1 MSDDHEGRD
10 GCLER
15 TSFPLFH
22 PKKSKILSR
31 NVPGSDRTRKLDRY
45 GGTNIEELED
55 EGYRGREDLRA
66 EQVTGCSAG
75 SSGTGLRHPLPEV
88 TSADLLMNQGSSV
101 SSGSGLSQYMLN
113 PFLAMGIQ
121 LPQLALLLQ
130 QQHLQRQQHH
140 HRHEEKHH
148 QLSQHT
154 LHQPTSTPA
163 IGHSLASDQMHD
175 IAPPLDQSKTWP
187 HNIPAFPHLGNST
200 STRPVANQISLAGTT
215 SNIAT
220 SQIRPMVQVPRE
232 NQPVQTI
239 KDDSLSSNNSS
250 ANKHPFVC
258 DICRQWFFAKEKFIM
273 HLVMNHNMHY
283 CRFCSE
289 LFTFV
294 EMRDVHIVRTHLPLQ
309 CDMCESQLPSSEAL
323 SEHYLSSHDVQSCL
337 YCGVLVRPK
346 SYYSTHARKKHFI
359 SNEDM
364 LENDAKI
371 RIFQNWGTEIGS
383 GGSVWNFTCN
393 LCGKE
398 RKRSE
403 TFGHFFSYHRVSL
416 PCLMQLLTGE
426 GVSIS
431 VQGTPPTS
439 TSLQQSADE
448 TSLSAVPESSVI
460 SGNSVNIGDENRS
473 NELCCTVCGN
483 SFTQLVPKSAHELFC
498 RGLSVCRVC
507 EQAFPNVIVRN
518 AHMVGEH
525 GKLPCR
531 IGCSLDSASFSQEV
545 ELSTHYWHKHNF
557 FVCTYCKALVAADKN
572 LFAEHL
578 KREHNCLPD
587 CPALQGDGF
596 GNGIFQCRTSKLSM
610 FVYCTLC
617 DADITTIMK
626 DINLLFKHFQYHK
639 ISFPA
644 ALDLLENQSPFSNM
658 LQHTDHIAEQVTEND
673 TAVIGD
679 KLQSNSCKLSAIEE
693 EKTLDASSG
702 DKEKIDVTPDF
713 VPTVIDTSHIKVTDE
728 GSNDEISNVRE
739 NNSTSMD
746 SFARVNI
753 KEKQDSNSSSSS
765 KQLKAKLNIVGERD
779 DERSGSTR
787 VNDDIVD
794 DSSSDLQSS
803 DEEFGISEADVIDNE
818 YTEEDEST
826 ATEELK
832 PGGGGS
838 SIGSDVAEAEFD
850 PHDVEC
856 VFTDTSDDECDAVEH
871 SLNISVKRE
880 KLAAQDR
887 EVEHDE
893 DDTSSDV
900 QVKAENA
907 DQRDRETNIHSPTT
921 EIICEICQG
930 QFVTEDGPQEL
941 ARHMNMTHGFAVSTY
956 GVNQFT
962 CDVNQCGESFGSQVA
977 LDHHIARIHEGPPV
991 SSSSE
996 SATEYVC
1003 PFCAVR
1009 SRVKA
1014 AVRQHIFSVHSEE
1027 RGRESPPQELRY
1039 QCRHCNIGFWRVE
1052 ERNDHHVQK
1061 HEDKIDNFY
1070 NCCTCQRVFA
1080 SKLCLNRHMRLD
1092 HASEYLYTSL
1102 AYKCR
1107 LCRTLF
1113 PSTSMLR
1120 RHFRECHPSSLVF
1133 HCHRC
1138 NTTLKTKKTLK
1149 CHIKNVHSEERRRDC
1164 GLCGKV
1170 LWSKRAYAIHFRMKH
1185 SAQSKVGFRCRICQ
1199 QRFDSKDERKLHYQ
1213 VDHSGESPYHCAE
1226 CGKGFASKSGMY
1238 GHRQLHTGSG
1248 ISKCEYCGKEF
1259 TRKDSYNE
1267 HLLIHNGPRHKCP
1280 HCPKEFVQ
1288 RSNLVRHIRIHTGEK
1303 PYKCLYCE
1311 KCFSDKGACN
1321 SHIRVHTRE
1330 ETCSC
1335 PYCGQT
1341 FSKKQKLKYHIRKH
1355 TGEGLMTCEICNKTF
1370 TNSFALKEHRVIHN
1384 RQTQILCQ
1392 QCGKGFNSEKYLQRH
1407 VAIVHEPT
1415 KLFACPLCPK
1425 VFSQHGRLKAH
1436 LMTHTGVKHMKCL
1449 LCEKAYSVRKSLRR
1463 HLLEKHQVSPEHP
1476 HYKNCF
1482 YAMSAAEAGLLIP
1495 EGAGPFVPPDDDST
1509 SQSKDDEDY
1518 HPKKPPPRKFP
1529 RKTPG
1534 RKGPGR
1540 RGVSK
1545 GSAAFEVYN
1554 SQEGDTASAEVAD
1567 VKRTRRKYNT
1577 KKRQREA
1584 AEAAALAA
1592 AAEGNATGTATSD
1605 CTNSAL
1611 LGEQPGSPSSSA
1623 DGPARRT
1630 RQKSSPKV
1638 APPLFFHL
1646 DSSSS
1651 ADEAPSSPPPKRKA
1665 GRTPKRQQPSASQMK
1680 KLQLAG
1686 KKKLRVEAIVEI
1698 LQKTSSSPSSAS
1710 PREDEEDRAVKCTE
1724 IKSEST
1730 VRTYPDPDSDEEDRT
1745 VKATEIKSKSPART
1759 CPDTDSGEDQTVKGT
1774 GIKSESTVRT
1784 CLDPDSDDAPVLAK
1798 ILPLNFPQKQRKSPF
1813 ESQPSA
1819 FREEDEMC

>member
-31 NVPGSDRTRKLDRY
+31 TVTGSDRARKLDRY

-55 EGYRGREDLRA
+55 EGYRGREKDLQA
-66 EQVTGCSAG
+66 EQLTGSSAG
-75 SSGTGLRHPLPEV
+75 SSNIGMRLPVPEV
-88 TSADLLMNQGSSV
+88 ASADLLMSQGSSV
-101 SSGSGLSQYMLN
+101 SSGSGLGQYVLN

-130 QQHLQRQQHH
+130 QQHLQRQQQHH
-140 HRHEEKHH
+140 HHHEQKHQQ
-148 QLSQHT
+148 QLGQHT
-154 LHQPTSTPA
+154 LHQPATTPA
-163 IGHSLASDQMHD
+163 IGHSLASDHIRD
-175 IAPPLDQSKTWP
+175 IAPPLDHSKTWS

-200 STRPVANQISLAGTT
+200 STRTAANPVSLAGAT
-215 SNIAT
+215 SNVVT

-232 NQPVQTI
+232 NQPVQAN
-239 KDDSLSSNNSS
+239 KDDSVSGNNSS

-258 DICRQWFFAKEKFIM
+258 EICRQWFFAKEKFIM

-289 LFTFV
+289 LFDVV

-309 CDMCESQLPSSEAL
+309 CDMCESQLPSSESL

-364 LENDAKI
+364 LESEARI

-439 TSLQQSADE
+439 TSFQHSADE
-448 TSLSAVPESSVI
+448 TPLSVVPESSVI
-460 SGNSVNIGDENRS
+460 SGNSLTIDENRS
-473 NELCCTVCGN
+473 SQLCCIVCGN

-518 AHMVGEH
+518 AHMLGEH

-531 IGCSLDSASFSQEV
+531 IGCSPDSASFSQDV
-545 ELSTHYWHKHNF
+545 ELSTHYWHEHNI
-557 FVCTYCKALVAADKN
+557 FVCAYCKALVAADKK

-587 CPALQGDGF
+587 CPALQGNGV
-596 GNGIFQCRTSKLSM
+596 GNGIFQCRSSKMSL

-617 DADITTIMK
+617 DLDLTTIMK

-639 ISFPA
+639 ISVSA
-644 ALDLLENQSPFSNM
+644 ALELLENHSTFSSNSF
-658 LQHTDHIAEQVTEND
+658 QHTDDKGEQLSEKD
-673 TAVIGD
+673 TSVIGD
-679 KLQSNSCKLSAIEE
+679 EFQTNSNKLPAIDERE
-693 EKTLDASSG
+693 TLEASSRD
-702 DKEKIDVTPDF
+702 DKEKTKSTPDLSSS
-713 VPTVIDTSHIKVTDE
+713 VTDTSQIRGTDDVF
-728 GSNDEISNVRE
+728 NDDISNVRE
-739 NNSTSMD
+739 SNSTSMD
-746 SFARVNI
+746 SFPRVSI
-753 KEKQDSNSSSSS
+753 KEKRESCRSS
-765 KQLKAKLNIVGERD
+765 KQLKAKLNVVEERD

-787 VNDDIVD
+787 VNDDIID

-803 DEEFGISEADVIDNE
+803 DEEFGISEADAIDNE

-832 PGGGGS
+832 PGGGS
-838 SIGSDVAEAEFD
+838 SGVGSDIAEAEFD

-856 VFTDTSDDECDAVEH
+856 VFTDTSDDECDDAEC

-880 KLAAQDR
+880 QLDAQERGTEPENTLATAAGT
-887 EVEHDE
+887 DE
-893 DDTSSDV
+893 SSDV
-900 QVKAENA
+900 QVKVEKA
-907 DQRDRETNIHSPTT
+907 DQGDQENKTHSPPA
-921 EIICEICQG
+921 EIMCEICQG
-930 QFVTEDGPQEL
+930 QFVTEDGALEL
-941 ARHMNMTHGFAVSTY
+941 ARHMNVSHGFAVSTY
-956 GVNQFT
+956 GVRQFT
-962 CDVNQCGESFGSQVA
+962 CDVNQCGESFGSQTA
-977 LDHHIARIHEGPPV
+977 LDHHMTRLHEGPPA

-996 SATEYVC
+996 STTEYGC
-1003 PFCAVR
+1003 PFCAIR
-1009 SRVKA
+1009 SCVKA
-1014 AVRQHIFSVHSEE
+1014 ALRQHIFSAHSKESA
-1027 RGRESPPQELRY
+1027 RESPPQELRY
-1039 QCRHCNIGFWRVE
+1039 QCRHCNIGFWSVE
-1052 ERNDHHVQK
+1052 ERNDHHVLK
-1061 HEDKIDNFY
+1061 HEDQIENFY
-1070 NCCTCQRVFA
+1070 KCCICQRVYA

-1092 HASEYLYTSL
+1092 HASEHLYSSL

-1107 LCRTLF
+1107 LCLTLI
-1113 PSTSMLR
+1113 PSTLMLR
-1120 RHFRECHPSSLVF
+1120 QHFRECHPSSLVF

-1476 HYKNCF
+1476 QYKNCF

-1554 SQEGDTASAEVAD
+1554 SQEGGSPLGEVGE

-1592 AAEGNATGTATSD
+1592 AAAEGGVTATTTSD
-1605 CTNSAL
+1605 CAIPAL
-1611 LGEQPGSPSSSA
+1611 LDTEPVSPSST

-1638 APPLFFHL
+1638 APPLIFHM

-1651 ADEAPSSPPPKRKA
+1651 ADEAPNSPPPLKRKV
-1665 GRTPKRQQPSASQMK
+1665 GRPPKRQQPSTAQMK

-1686 KKKLRVEAIVEI
+1686 KKKRRVEAIVEI

-1710 PREDEEDRAVKCTE
+1710 PREEEEDRSLKGSE

-1730 VRTYPDPDSDEEDRT
+1730 GRTYR
-1745 VKATEIKSKSPART
+1745 
-1759 CPDTDSGEDQTVKGT
+1759 
-1774 GIKSESTVRT
+1774 
-1784 CLDPDSDDAPVLAK
+1784 DPDSDDAPVLAK
-1798 ILPLNFPQKQRKSPF
+1798 ILPLNCPQKQRKSSF
-1813 ESQPSA
+1813 ESQPSV
-1819 FREEDEMC
+1819 FREEDKMC